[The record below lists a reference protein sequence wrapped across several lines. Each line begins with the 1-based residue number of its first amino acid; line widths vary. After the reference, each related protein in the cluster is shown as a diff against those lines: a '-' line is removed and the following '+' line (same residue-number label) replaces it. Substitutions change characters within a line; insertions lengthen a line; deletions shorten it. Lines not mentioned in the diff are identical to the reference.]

1 LNIPL
6 MDLKAQYSQIRQELL
21 DAASRVLDSGAYILG
36 PEGRAFE
43 AEFAKAVG
51 VAHVAGVSSG
61 TKALELSIEALG
73 VGPGDEVAVPAF
85 TFIATATAV
94 AARGARPVL
103 VDVDPRSL
111 TLDPADLER
120 RITPRTKAVI
130 PVHLYGCPADMD
142 GIMAVCRAR
151 NLRVL
156 EDCAQAHLAAYK
168 GLPVGGLGDMGAFSF
183 YPSKNLGALGDA
195 GAVSTQDPSLHEAV
209 LLLRNCGRP
218 PGKQYE
224 HARIGHNSR
233 LDELQAAFLR
243 VKLKRLPGWTEA
255 RRAVAG
261 LYREKLSGLPVTLPP
276 EEKGGTSHVYHLFI
290 IQAPKRDALA
300 ERLKA
305 AGIGCGVYYPKPLHL
320 LEAFRHLGHK
330 AGDFPQAERACGEVL
345 ALPMYPELAPEMVD
359 RVAEAIRE
367 FY

>member
-1 LNIPL
+1 
-6 MDLKAQYSQIRQELL
+6 MDLKSQYSQIRQELL

-43 AEFAKAVG
+43 AEFAKALG

-85 TFIATATAV
+85 TFIATATA
-94 AARGARPVL
+94 ACAKGARPVF

-111 TLDPADLER
+111 TMDPADLER
-120 RITPRTKAVI
+120 RVTPKTKAVI
-130 PVHLYGCPADMD
+130 PVHLYGRPADMD
-142 GIMAVCRAR
+142 RILDVCKAR
-151 NLRVL
+151 KLRVL

-168 GLPVGGLGDMGAFSF
+168 GRPVGGIGDLGAFSF

-195 GAVSTQDPSLHEAV
+195 GAVSTRSPELHDLV
-209 LLLRNCGRP
+209 LMLRNCGRP

-224 HARIGHNSR
+224 HARLGHNSR
-233 LDELQAAFLR
+233 LDDLQAAFLR
-243 VKLKRLPGWTEA
+243 VKLKRLQDWTA
-255 RRAVAG
+255 RRRAVAD
-261 LYREKLSGLPVTLPP
+261 LYRSRLAGLPVTLPP
-276 EEKGGTSHVYHLFI
+276 EEGNGTSHVYHLFI
-290 IQAPKRDALA
+290 IQAPKRDGLA
-300 ERLKA
+300 KHLQA

-320 LEAFRHLGHK
+320 LEAFKQLGYK

-345 ALPMYPELAPEMVD
+345 ALPMYPELSPEMVD
-359 RVAEAIRE
+359 RVAEAVRE